1 MQNWILTD
9 DDSCQHVR
17 KSNDSTFEV
26 IDIYENGDGRYAVL
40 FGQVVLDVP
49 NLDAPAFFDEYIKPY
64 GYSSMAEVQ
73 EIYGEAASQ
82 IVAECVFETDPF
94 SFGAIVCEGTFEEC
108 SAYITAFVREDGR

>member
-49 NLDAPAFFDEYIKPY
+49 DRK
-64 GYSSMAEVQ
+64 SV
-73 EIYGEAASQ
+73 
-82 IVAECVFETDPF
+82 V
-94 SFGAIVCEGTFEEC
+94 
-108 SAYITAFVREDGR
+108 